1 MTVFVYKARDR
12 TGAQVSGTLE
22 GPSVTVVKDALA
34 SQGLFPVSVVPRGFD
49 VSLETLFRR
58 KIKTHD
64 LVNLTRQFE
73 VMFSA
78 GTPMDRILA
87 TLERQT
93 KHEGLKDALGK
104 IHKDVSSGMRLS
116 DAFAKHPRYFDHLY
130 TSMLAVGE
138 IGGVLER
145 TLKGMTGILG
155 KEDNIKTK
163 IKSATLYPK
172 IVIFALLI
180 VATLMLIFVIPVFG
194 EFYAGYGAELPLPTL
209 ILLGT
214 SRIVLGYWW
223 LGGLIIGAGLWGW
236 KRFKK
241 TQRGKEFTSYMQ
253 LHTPVFGKL
262 QLLAANARFGHL
274 LAALYKSGLPLT
286 RSLEV
291 VADTIDNILYAR
303 DVHHLKEELD
313 KGRSLSMAMEEAHY
327 FTPLMKEVTAVGE
340 QTGKLD
346 EMLETTATFYDEEV
360 DDMLKNLTTLLEPI
374 LLFGIFGMVGLL
386 ALAVY
391 MPMWKLSSVVMPH

>member
-1 MTVFVYKARDR
+1 MTVFVYKARNK
-12 TGAQVSGTLE
+12 TGDQVSGTLE
-22 GPSVTVVKDALA
+22 GPSVTMVKEAL
-34 SQGLFPVSVVPRGFD
+34 SSMGLFPVSVQPRGFD
-49 VSLETLFRR
+49 VSLQSLLRR
-58 KIKTHD
+58 KIKIHD

-130 TSMLAVGE
+130 TSMLSVGE

-155 KEDNIKTK
+155 KEDRIKSK

-172 IVIFALLI
+172 IVIFALI
-180 VATLMLIFVIPVFG
+180 VVATLMLIFVIPVFSD
-194 EFYAGYGAELPLPTL
+194 FYAGYGAKLPLPTL
-209 ILLGT
+209 ILVGA
-214 SRIVLGYWW
+214 SKIVLGYWW
-223 LGGLIIGAGLWGW
+223 LAALVVGAGVWGW
-236 KRFKK
+236 RRFKK
-241 TQRGKEFTSYMQ
+241 SQRGKEFTSYMQ
-253 LHTPVFGKL
+253 FHAPVFGKL
-262 QLLAANARFGHL
+262 HLLATNARFGHL
-274 LAALYKSGLPLT
+274 LGALYKSGLPLT

-291 VADTIDNILYAR
+291 VADTIDNIRYAR

-313 KGRSLSMAMEEAHY
+313 KGRSLSLAMDEGRY
-327 FTPLMKEVTAVGE
+327 FTPLMKEVTSVGE
-340 QTGKLD
+340 QTGRLD

-360 DDMLKNLTTLLEPI
+360 DDMLKNLTTLLEPM

-391 MPMWKLSSVVMPH
+391 MPVWNLSRVVNPQ

>member
-12 TGAQVSGTLE
+12 TGVQVSGTLE
-22 GPSVTVVKDALA
+22 GPSVTVVKEALA

-49 VSLETLFRR
+49 VSLQTLFQR
-58 KIKTHD
+58 KVKTRD

-104 IHKDVSSGMRLS
+104 IHKDVTAGMRLS

-130 TSMLAVGE
+130 TSMLSVGE

-155 KEDNIKTK
+155 KEDRIKSK

-172 IVIFALLI
+172 IVIFALLV
-180 VATLMLIFVIPVFG
+180 VAVLMLIFVIPVFG
-194 EFYAGYGAELPLPTL
+194 NFYASYGAKLPLPTL
-209 ILLGT
+209 ILLGA
-214 SRIVLGYWW
+214 SNVVVGYWW
-223 LGGLIIGAGLWGW
+223 LGSIVIGVGVWGW
-236 KRFKK
+236 KKFKK
-241 TQRGKEFTSYMQ
+241 SQRGKEFTSYMQ
-253 LHTPVFGKL
+253 FHAPVFGKL

-274 LAALYKSGLPLT
+274 LGALYKSGLPLT

-291 VADTIDNILYAR
+291 VADTIDNIRYAR
-303 DVHHLKEELD
+303 DVTHLKQELD
-313 KGRSLSMAMEEAHY
+313 KGRSLSMAMEESKY
-327 FTPLMKEVTAVGE
+327 FTPLMKEVTSVGE

-360 DDMLKNLTTLLEPI
+360 DDMLKNLTTLLEPL
-374 LLFGIFGMVGLL
+374 LLFGIFAMVGLL

-391 MPMWKLSSVVMPH
+391 MPVWKLSSVVNPQ